1 MSQIVRRIIK
11 SSNAPAPIGP
21 YNQAVQVGNTI
32 YLSGSIGIDPATG
45 KLVEGGIEAEARQ
58 SFKNMSAVLQEAG
71 SSLNNV
77 VKSTVLLADINDFA
91 TLNRV
96 YAEHFTSNFPARS
109 TYQVAALPLGSRVEI
124 EVIAIAGDLADA

>member
-1 MSQIVRRIIK
+1 MSQIVRTIIK
-11 SSNAPAPIGP
+11 SPNAPAPIGP

-58 SFKNMSAVLQEAG
+58 SFKNMSAVLAQVG
-71 SSLNNV
+71 CTLGNV
-77 VKSTVLLADINDFA
+77 VKSTVLLADIKDFA
-91 TLNRV
+91 TLNKV

-109 TYQVAALPLGSRVEI
+109 TYQVAALPMGSQVEI
-124 EVIAIAGDLADA
+124 EVIAVTNISDA